1 MTAAKKLVCGIEE
14 ALLNEEAIDE
24 ALALPQVDIHPAKG
38 MKVAGKV
45 ELLVE
50 RFKAVAE
57 KDLADCNVCGATSH
71 ADLPRCPFCGKG
83 EDPAAA
89 APASEP
95 GDEVGDPPDA
105 DEEGGDPGDE
115 GDGEERE
122 STPAPSPTV
131 AEHPTTGQPLVDKKA
146 AKAARDAEKAAGK
159 AAAKEARTAAKAAKR
174 APAQDATGASVTAI
188 VEHAPDPVVAA
199 SVEQLDR
206 DVQEVL
212 RLNRGMCA
220 GSWLLAQKV
229 AEISESQRWK
239 LRLDDKGKVRYRTFE
254 DFAKQELQI
263 GREYARDLQKI
274 VVRWTRDVF
283 EMVGPTKLRLV
294 LQAPADQQDE
304 VLNAIKEQGGAK
316 PVREVAADVK
326 ERRRK
331 AGMKN
336 ARGEKAKPKK
346 PAEKGKITVAAIL
359 GKHTLRAYKKP
370 EKRLAEGE
378 TTPRAKKLADR
389 PYASLALANDVTM
402 WIEQATDGEGQVVF
416 KIDIRRNVE
425 D

>member
-1 MTAAKKLVCGIEE
+1 MTAAKKLVCGIAED
-14 ALLNEEAIDE
+14 LLSEEAIDE
-24 ALALPQVDIHPAKG
+24 ALADPKIDIHPAKG
-38 MKVAGKV
+38 TKLAGRV

-50 RFKAVAE
+50 HFKTVDE

-83 EDPAAA
+83 EEPVAAVP

-95 GDEVGDPPDA
+95 GDEVGDPPD
-105 DEEGGDPGDE
+105 GDE
-115 GDGEERE
+115 GGEERE
-122 STPAPSPTV
+122 STPAPAPVV

-159 AAAKEARTAAKAAKR
+159 AAAKEAKQAAKTAK
-174 APAQDATGASVTAI
+174 APPKQDAAGASVTAI
-188 VEHAPDPVVAA
+188 VERKVDPAALA

-206 DVQEVL
+206 DVEEVL

-239 LRLDDKGKVRYRTFE
+239 LRLDEKGKVRYRTFE
-254 DFAKQELQI
+254 DFAKAELQI
-263 GREYARDLQKI
+263 GREYAKDLQKI
-274 VVRWTRDVF
+274 VVRWTREVF
-283 EMVGPTKLRLV
+283 EMVGPTKLRVV
-294 LQAPADQQDE
+294 LQAPAEQQDE

-316 PVREVAADVK
+316 PLREVRDDVA

-331 AGMKN
+331 AGLKN
-336 ARGEKAKPKK
+336 ARGEKSKARR
-346 PAEKGKITVAAIL
+346 PAEKGKITVATIL
-359 GKHTLRAYKKP
+359 GKHTLRAHKKP

-378 TTPRAKKLADR
+378 TTPRARKLADR

-402 WIEQATDGEGQVVF
+402 WIEQATDGEGQIVF
-416 KIDIRRNVE
+416 RIDIRRNE